1 MSLCVQKN
9 EKFLKVKGEEMKTLF
24 VALNAKYIHTNLAL
38 RSIATY
44 CREFSPVIRE
54 YTINDSMDNIIA
66 SIHSEKA
73 DIVAFSCYIWNIE
86 EILYIAES
94 LKKVN
99 PELKIILGGHEVSYD
114 SSEILQNNPSVDF
127 IIRGEGEKP
136 MQKLLSS
143 IIGENTYEDV
153 LSLTYRDGDSIKENP
168 LSEPGHLNEYEFCYD
183 ESIRSYKSKIIYYES
198 SRGCPFR
205 CSYCLSGRSGGVDYL
220 DIDRVKKELLFFI
233 ENEVPL
239 VKFVDRT
246 FNADK
251 KRAREIF
258 RLIIENSKKTRF
270 HFELAGNLI
279 DDETIEVLKSAPEGI
294 IQFEIGV
301 QSTNPDT
308 LREIGR
314 NIPLSAIEDK
324 IEALLEIG
332 TIHIH
337 LDLIAG
343 LPYENYESFRKSFD
357 DVVRLRPHVL
367 QLGFLKLLKGS
378 KLRDEEE
385 KFSYKYKAKAPY
397 EVMENNFITFDELIK
412 LKYIEDLFEKYYNS
426 GDFKRCMDYLFKNYP
441 SPFGVFEKIYDYYM
455 ENRLFDRAV
464 SLEERYDIIGKIFN
478 IEDYAKADRLT
489 NPKAKIPYEVD
500 EVFKAQCFEFLKNE
514 NNLEKYLPE
523 YKNSAPRNI
532 YKRLRFQKIFGGV
545 YVYDGTELIDITDEF

>member
-1 MSLCVQKN
+1 
-9 EKFLKVKGEEMKTLF
+9 MKILF

-38 RSIATY
+38 RSIAKY
-44 CREFSPVIRE
+44 CKDFSPVIRE
-54 YTINDSMDNIIA
+54 YTINDNADNIIA
-66 SIHSEKA
+66 SIYKERA
-73 DIVAFSCYIWNIE
+73 DVVAFSCYIWNID
-86 EILYIAES
+86 EILYIAEC
-94 LKKVN
+94 LKKVS
-99 PELKIILGGHEVSYD
+99 PDTKIILGGHEVSYD
-114 SSEILQNNPSVDF
+114 SAEILENNPFVDF

-136 MQKLLSS
+136 MKALLNALEN
-143 IIGENTYEDV
+143 GETFGSCP
-153 LSLTYRDGDSIKENP
+153 SLTYRTGNYVKETP
-168 LSEPGHLNEYEFCYD
+168 LSAPGHLNEYEFCYD
-183 ESIRSYKSKIIYYES
+183 ETIRDYKSKIIYYES

-220 DIDRVKKELLFFI
+220 DLDRVKEELLFFI

-246 FNADK
+246 FNADRE
-251 KRAREIF
+251 RAREIF
-258 RLIIENSKKTRF
+258 RFIIENSKKTKF

-279 DDETIEVLKSAPEGI
+279 DDETIDVLKNAPEGI

-314 NIPLSAIEDK
+314 NIPLSAIADK
-324 IEALLEIG
+324 IKALLEIG

-343 LPYENYESFRKSFD
+343 LPHEDYKSFGKSFD
-357 DVVRLRPHVL
+357 EVISLRPHVL

-378 KLRDEEE
+378 RIREEE
-385 KFSYKYKAKAPY
+385 GKFGYKYKSKAPY
-397 EVMENNFITFDELIK
+397 EVMENEFISYDELIK

-441 SPFGVFEKIYDYYM
+441 SPFGVFETIYDYYL
-455 ENRLFDRAV
+455 ENNLFDRAV
-464 SLEERYDIIGKIFN
+464 SLEERYDILEKIFN
-478 IEDYAKADRLT
+478 ISDYVKADMIV
-489 NPKAKIPYEVD
+489 NPKAKIPYEPD
-500 EVFKAQCFEFLKNE
+500 TMFKERCFEFLKNE
-514 NNLEKYLPE
+514 SNIAKYLPE
-523 YKNSAPRNI
+523 HKGSAPRNI

-545 YVYDGTELIDITDEF
+545 YMYVADKKKLVNITEDFI

>member
-1 MSLCVQKN
+1 
-9 EKFLKVKGEEMKTLF
+9 MKTLF
-24 VALNAKYIHTNLAL
+24 VAINAKYIHTNLAL
-38 RSIATY
+38 RSIGKY
-44 CREFSPVIRE
+44 CEEYSPIIRE
-54 YTINDSMDNIIA
+54 YSINDNVDNVIA
-66 SIHSEKA
+66 SIHSEKVG
-73 DIVAFSCYIWNIE
+73 IVAFSCYIWNVG

-99 PELKIILGGHEVSYD
+99 PALKIILGGHEVSYD
-114 SSEILQNNPSVDF
+114 SIEILKNNPSVDF
-127 IIRGEGEKP
+127 IIRGEGEKT
-136 MQKLLSS
+136 MHSLLSALRGDTPLS
-143 IIGENTYEDV
+143 SV
-153 LSLTYRDGDSIKENP
+153 PSLTYRADGEIAENP
-168 LSEPGHLNEYEFCYD
+168 LSKPGHLNEYEFCYD
-183 ESIRSYKSKIIYYES
+183 ETIRDYKGKIIYYES
-198 SRGCPFR
+198 SRGCPYR

-220 DIDRVKKELLFFI
+220 DIERVKKELMFFI

-246 FNADK
+246 FNADRV
-251 KRAREIF
+251 RAREIF
-258 RLIIENSKKTRF
+258 RFIIENSKKTKF

-279 DDETIEVLKSAPEGI
+279 DGETIEVLKTAPEGI

-314 NIPLSAIEDK
+314 NIPLSSFEENIK
-324 IEALLEIG
+324 KLLDIG

-343 LPYENYESFRKSFD
+343 LPYEDYNSFARSFD
-357 DVVRLRPHVL
+357 EVVRLRPHVL

-378 KLRDEEE
+378 RIREEE
-385 KFSYKYKAKAPY
+385 ERFGYKYKSKSPY
-397 EVMENNFITFDELIK
+397 EIMENKFITFDEIIK

-426 GDFKRCMDYLFKNYP
+426 GDFKRCMDYLFDSFP
-441 SPFGVFEKIYDYYM
+441 SPFGVFEKIYDYYIK
-455 ENRLFDRAV
+455 NRLFDRAV
-464 SLEERYDIIGKIFN
+464 SLEERYDILEKIFPVS
-478 IEDYAKADRLT
+478 DYAKADRLT
-489 NPKAKIPYEVD
+489 NPKAKTAYEVD

-514 NNLEKYLPE
+514 KNIEKYLPH

-545 YVYDGTELIDITDEF
+545 YMYESIKNKLTDITKDF